1 MISSSNV
8 KQNEPM
14 KKHTS
19 FKVGGNADIF
29 FKPRNLEDLKIF
41 LAEHK
46 NEKIFWLGLG
56 SNLLVRD
63 GGIRGVVIAM
73 SNALTEINLINPS
86 TIEVQA
92 GVSCAKLSRFSNK
105 LQLAGLEF
113 LSGIPGTVGGALAMN
128 AGAFGGEI
136 WSFVTSVT
144 TINRNGELTK
154 RTPSDYKIAY
164 RSVTPM
170 FKQESWFVSAEIN
183 LPLKTK
189 DNSKIGQILK
199 KRNENQPIGK
209 ASCGSVFKN
218 PKGLHAAQL
227 IENSGLKSYCIGDAC
242 VSQKHANF
250 IINQGNSSAL
260 DIEKLIFHISY
271 IVKTKYKVQ
280 LLPEVQIIGEP
291 L

>member
-1 MISSSNV
+1 
-8 KQNEPM
+8 
-14 KKHTS
+14 
-19 FKVGGNADIF
+19 
-29 FKPRNLEDLKIF
+29 
-41 LAEHK
+41 
-46 NEKIFWLGLG
+46 
-56 SNLLVRD
+56 
-63 GGIRGVVIAM
+63 
-73 SNALTEINLINPS
+73 
-86 TIEVQA
+86 
-92 GVSCAKLSRFSNK
+92 
-105 LQLAGLEF
+105 
-113 LSGIPGTVGGALAMN
+113 MN

-154 RTPSDYKIAY
+154 RTPSDYKITY

-183 LPLKTK
+183 LPLKTN

-250 IINQGNSSAL
+250 IINQGNASAL

-271 IVKTKYKVQ
+271 IVKRKYKVQ

>member
-1 MISSSNV
+1 
-8 KQNEPM
+8 
-14 KKHTS
+14 
-19 FKVGGNADIF
+19 
-29 FKPRNLEDLKIF
+29 
-41 LAEHK
+41 
-46 NEKIFWLGLG
+46 
-56 SNLLVRD
+56 
-63 GGIRGVVIAM
+63 
-73 SNALTEINLINPS
+73 
-86 TIEVQA
+86 
-92 GVSCAKLSRFSNK
+92 
-105 LQLAGLEF
+105 
-113 LSGIPGTVGGALAMN
+113 MN

-136 WSFVTSVT
+136 WSFVSSVT

-183 LPLKTK
+183 LPLKTT

-250 IINQGNSSAL
+250 IINQGNASAL

-271 IVKTKYKVQ
+271 IVKRKYKVQ

>member
-1 MISSSNV
+1 MNTSRNV
-8 KQNEPM
+8 KFDEPM
-14 KKHTS
+14 KKYTS

-29 FKPRNLEDLKIF
+29 FKPRDLDDLRLF

-46 NEKIFWLGLG
+46 SKKLFWLGLG

-63 GGIRGVVIAM
+63 GGIRAAVIAM
-73 SNALTEINLINPS
+73 SNALTEINLIEHN

-92 GVSCAKLSRFSNK
+92 GASCAKLSRFSNK
-105 LQLAGLEF
+105 MKLAGLEF

-128 AGAFGGEI
+128 AGAFGSEI
-136 WSFVTSVT
+136 WSFVSSVT
-144 TINRNGELTK
+144 TINRNGQLIK
-154 RTPSDYKIAY
+154 RTAADYKISY
-164 RSVTPM
+164 RSVFPM
-170 FKQESWFVSAEIN
+170 FKQQSWFVSAEFN

-189 DNSKIGQILK
+189 DNSKIVQLLK

-218 PKGLHAAQL
+218 PKGFYAAQL
-227 IENSGLKSYCIGDAC
+227 IEKSGLKSYCIGDAC
-242 VSQKHANF
+242 VSEKHANF
-250 IINQGNSSAL
+250 IINQGNSSAF

-271 IVKTKYKVQ
+271 IVKRNFKVQ
-280 LLPEVQIIGEP
+280 LFPEVQIIGEP

>member
-29 FKPRNLEDLKIF
+29 FKPRNLEDLRVF

-105 LQLAGLEF
+105 KQLAGLEF

-183 LPLKTK
+183 LPLKTT

-271 IVKTKYKVQ
+271 IVKRKYKVQ

>member
-29 FKPRNLEDLKIF
+29 FKPRNLEDLRVF

-105 LQLAGLEF
+105 KQLAGLEF

-154 RTPSDYKIAY
+154 RTPSDYKITY

-183 LPLKTK
+183 LPLKTT

-271 IVKTKYKVQ
+271 IVKRKYKVQ

>member
-29 FKPRNLEDLKIF
+29 FKPRNLEDLRVF

-105 LQLAGLEF
+105 KQLAGLEF

-154 RTPSDYKIAY
+154 RTPSDYKITY

-183 LPLKTK
+183 LPLKTT

-250 IINQGNSSAL
+250 IINQGNASAL

-271 IVKTKYKVQ
+271 IVKRKYKVQ